1 MIALVNAAWAGPFEL
16 GASGHSIGAMVSWR
30 TTGASPEGRELVH
43 TASEPALHALG
54 SWRALNAD
62 LAVGYETGTL
72 DAPVGFRTYG
82 GFRVEARG
90 SVTVLSTR
98 PARSGLDP
106 LNVSVGAGAIGWA
119 ACCSASGSESIDDIA
134 STTAT
139 VFVAERLWL
148 WEPLGID
155 VRYEVPL
162 ARRGFRNTISVGVVF
177 AGRK

>member
-1 MIALVNAAWAGPFEL
+1 MIALATAAWAGPFEL
-16 GASGHSIGAMVSWR
+16 GASDQSIGAMVSWR

-43 TASEPALHALG
+43 TASEPALHVLG
-54 SWRALNAD
+54 NWRALNAD
-62 LAVGYETGTL
+62 LAIGYETGTL
-72 DAPVGFRTYG
+72 AAPVGFRTYG

-98 PARSGLDP
+98 PAESGLDP
-106 LNVSVGAGAIGWA
+106 LNVSVGAGAIGWG
-119 ACCSASGSESIDDIA
+119 ACCSASGSGTIDTA

-177 AGRK
+177 GGRK